1 MRTLLHKLFTE
12 KEEWSFQKAN
22 LEESRKLLENP
33 VRGWYRIYPFW
44 VEKKPDF
51 EPMSWCEIEKETL
64 ALVIINIGAYRE
76 KALDTE
82 ALDNIR
88 SILSFFVK
96 KNYDMI
102 LRITYDHEGKAVERE
117 PFFFAT
123 VKGHLQQ
130 LTPIIR
136 EYAEHIFV
144 YQGMLVGNWGEMH
157 TSRFLDPVKLRE
169 MWRILRTEAGEGLF
183 YAVRRPSFWRL
194 LHPDNN
200 KDRMGLFDDAIFGS
214 ENHLGT
220 FGSNPKDSTDW
231 DCLWRK
237 QDELEFEEEL
247 CRYVPNGGEVVCGEQ
262 YAQTE
267 NPSNTVATLRKM
279 HITYLNRQY
288 DEKIL
293 NIWKEWKWEE
303 AGVWQGSS
311 LYDYIGSHL
320 GYRFLIKD
328 VGVTPAGKGEK
339 GLLITITIENVGFA
353 NLYEEAELFLEW
365 VNEDGVKDSK
375 KLEHDLRGWN
385 SGEVQTIPI
394 QIAPEN
400 TTLYLFAKR
409 KKDGRYIYFANQNI
423 NDGRVF
429 LGRIMGVIRK

>member
-12 KEEWSFQKAN
+12 KEGWSFQRAN

-237 QDELEFEEEL
+237 QDELDFEEEL
-247 CRYVPNGGEVVCGEQ
+247 CRDVPNGGEVVCGEQ

-267 NPSNTVATLRKM
+267 NSSSTIATLKKM

-303 AGVWQGSS
+303 DGVWQGSS

-328 VGVTPAGKGEK
+328 VGVTSVGKGEK

-353 NLYEEAELFLEW
+353 NLYQEAELFLEW
-365 VNEDGVKDSK
+365 VNEEGVKYSK
-375 KLEHDLRGWN
+375 RLEHDLRDWN
-385 SGEVQTIPI
+385 SGEVQMISI
-394 QIAPEN
+394 QTALEN

-409 KKDGRYIYFANQNI
+409 KKDGKYIYFANQNI
-423 NDGRVF
+423 NEGRVF